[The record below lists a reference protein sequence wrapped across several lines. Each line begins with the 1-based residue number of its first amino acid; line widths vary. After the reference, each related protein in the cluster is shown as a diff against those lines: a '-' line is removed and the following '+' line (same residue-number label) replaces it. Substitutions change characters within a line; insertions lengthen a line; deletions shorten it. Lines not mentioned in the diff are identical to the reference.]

1 MPTTITKRPPPTSGI
16 ERYRWTRERY
26 ERAIAAGVFEED
38 DRIELVDGEVV
49 TMRPQGSRHNTLM
62 HRLTTLLEPHYEGR
76 FYVRMQGPLALGAS
90 SEPEPDIA
98 VVSGRP
104 ADHLDAHPTSALLV
118 VEVADTSLDKDR
130 SVKKALYARHGIPE
144 YWILNLNDEALEVY
158 RDPTGDTYAT
168 KRTLQRGDAVTLPEG
183 TDALALDDLLP

>member
-1 MPTTITKRPPPTSGI
+1 MSTTITKRPPPTSGV

-38 DRIELVDGEVV
+38 DRIELIDGEVV
-49 TMRPQGSRHNTLM
+49 TMSPQSSKHSTGIR
-62 HRLTTLLEPHYEGR
+62 LLERALRSAYGAG
-76 FYVRMQGPLALGAS
+76 YVVDAQLPLALGTV
-90 SEPEPDIA
+90 SEPEPDVA
-98 VVSGRP
+98 VVRGSPR
-104 ADHLDAHPTSALLV
+104 DFIDAHPTSAVMV
-118 VEVADTSLDKDR
+118 VEVADTSLGKDR

-144 YWILNLNDEALEVY
+144 YWILNLNDEALEIY

-168 KRTLQRGDAVTLPEG
+168 KRTLQRGDAVKPPEG